1 MQAIVYLSMI
11 SILLL
16 GLPKFEVSSIHATWV
31 IVRGSCFKPSS
42 PGLLCYLFVHDIL
55 IFLLRLFPDIKN
67 LVCLEK
73 CSSNLIVYSW
83 P

>member
-31 IVRGSCFKPSS
+31 IVRGGGAALS
-42 PGLLCYLFVHDIL
+42 LLLLDFCVT
-55 IFLLRLFPDIKN
+55 FLYMI
-67 LVCLEK
+67 
-73 CSSNLIVYSW
+73 Y
-83 P
+83 